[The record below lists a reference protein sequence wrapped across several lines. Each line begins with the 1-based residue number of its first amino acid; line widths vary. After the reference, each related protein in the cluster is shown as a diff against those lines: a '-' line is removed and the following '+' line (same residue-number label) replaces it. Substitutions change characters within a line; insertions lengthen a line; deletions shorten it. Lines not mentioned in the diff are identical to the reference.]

1 LTVTQLLYTD
11 IDIRKLTCI
20 QKAGFWLLE
29 TSLAS
34 KHQKIKKTNAIKL
47 KIQLNSKLINHEM
60 VLSAKSVRWVG
71 KSLYWKKI
79 VELVSF

>member
-1 LTVTQLLYTD
+1 MHSESW
-11 IDIRKLTCI
+11 
-20 QKAGFWLLE
+20 F
-29 TSLAS
+29 LAS
-34 KHQKIKKTNAIKL
+34 RNQLSIKTSKNKKTNAIKL